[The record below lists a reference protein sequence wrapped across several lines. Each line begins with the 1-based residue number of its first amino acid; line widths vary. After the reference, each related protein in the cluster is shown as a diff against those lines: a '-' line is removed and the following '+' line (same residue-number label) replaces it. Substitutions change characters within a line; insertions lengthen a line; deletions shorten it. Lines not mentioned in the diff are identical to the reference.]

1 MPTIA
6 LEHVTKY
13 YQAGRHGWTEKQ
25 IELGVEDV
33 SLTIE
38 QGDFVFVIGSS
49 GAGKSTLLD
58 LISGQMKPDQGVVR
72 LDGRDLS
79 KLMRWNYT
87 RTTLL
92 FGKVPQEQ
100 SLIPED
106 DGGGEFNAC
115 RPGWKKAGIRQ
126 TITRAD

>member
-58 LISGQMKPDQGVVR
+58 LISGQIKPDQGFIKADALELHPDHPAVWK
-72 LDGRDLS
+72 GS
-79 KLMRWNYT
+79 P
-87 RTTLL
+87 
-92 FGKVPQEQ
+92 GAVPD
-100 SLIPED
+100 PED

>member
-79 KLMRWNYT
+79 KLMR
-87 RTTLL
+87 
-92 FGKVPQEQ
+92 
-100 SLIPED
+100 
-106 DGGGEFNAC
+106 
-115 RPGWKKAGIRQ
+115 
-126 TITRAD
+126 

>member
-33 SLTIE
+33 SLTRRFCIRDRQQRRGQE
-38 QGDFVFVIGSS
+38 YSAGFDFRTNEAGSGRCPAGRQGFIKADALELHPDHPAVWKGSP
-49 GAGKSTLLD
+49 GAV
-58 LISGQMKPDQGVVR
+58 PD
-72 LDGRDLS
+72 
-79 KLMRWNYT
+79 
-87 RTTLL
+87 
-92 FGKVPQEQ
+92 
-100 SLIPED
+100 PED